1 MTIRRWILLDLWV
14 LSLAAISFYG
24 GAVSYGI
31 FWGITLIPV
40 TSLLYLAFVYFSL
53 RILQQIESR
62 DMVCGQPMPYFFV
75 LQNDGLCVFAGVSVN
90 LFSSFSCVEDLP
102 GDTEYELLPGDKV
115 SFETRL
121 TCKYRGEYEVGV
133 KEIVMTD
140 FLRIFRIRYRIPGTI
155 KALVMPKI
163 TRLERLHSI
172 EDISGLPRRESR
184 KSPAE
189 PDILTRDYFPGD
201 PLKQIHWKSTAREQ
215 KLKIRNR
222 TGEEKQGVCLL
233 WDTRRYSS
241 KPGDYLPVESRIL
254 EVCLALGIFLAERNI
269 PFDAY
274 YGQKGIV
281 SSHVSSLRDFDG
293 FYRQVSDIHFDREE
307 DFGRTLP
314 EVLERGVLFESGV
327 IFCVLHRMDGTLS
340 ELAERLERA
349 GSLVVLYLVTDENA
363 DDYIR
368 QGSERVRIIGV
379 PLDAVLEGRL

>member
-1 MTIRRWILLDLWV
+1 M
-14 LSLAAISFYG
+14 
-24 GAVSYGI
+24 
-31 FWGITLIPV
+31 
-40 TSLLYLAFVYFSL
+40 
-53 RILQQIESR
+53 
-62 DMVCGQPMPYFFV
+62 
-75 LQNDGLCVFAGVSVN
+75 
-90 LFSSFSCVEDLP
+90 
-102 GDTEYELLPGDKV
+102 
-115 SFETRL
+115 
-121 TCKYRGEYEVGV
+121 
-133 KEIVMTD
+133 
-140 FLRIFRIRYRIPGTI
+140 
-155 KALVMPKI
+155 
-163 TRLERLHSI
+163 
-172 EDISGLPRRESR
+172 
-184 KSPAE
+184 
-189 PDILTRDYFPGD
+189 
-201 PLKQIHWKSTAREQ
+201 
-215 KLKIRNR
+215 
-222 TGEEKQGVCLL
+222 
-233 WDTRRYSS
+233 
-241 KPGDYLPVESRIL
+241 
-254 EVCLALGIFLAERNI
+254 FLAERNI